1 MKLCAKLTAADNSDV
16 LSNQFDV
23 LDIEKALAKLKA
35 GKASGIV
42 GIVKEHL
49 VYSHPSVVVYLM
61 LLFNMTAIHG
71 FVPDD
76 FGAGVMVPIVK
87 DTAGDITD
95 VGSYRGI
102 TR

>member
-1 MKLCAKLTAADNSDV
+1 
-16 LSNQFDV
+16 
-23 LDIEKALAKLKA
+23 
-35 GKASGIV
+35 
-42 GIVKEHL
+42 
-49 VYSHPSVVVYLM
+49 M
-61 LLFNMTAIHG
+61 LLFNMMAIHG

-76 FGAGVMVPIVK
+76 FGTGVMVPIAK